1 MQASL
6 YLTAE
11 KCAYQVNIKHVKLLY
26 QLKFAFSACYD
37 NKKTTDHK
45 IGCIAS
51 TKQFLSTSYSSEHN
65 DSVTKGLFRTL
76 KSILYWSGF

>member
-6 YLTAE
+6 YLTA
-11 KCAYQVNIKHVKLLY
+11 KKIAYQVNIKHVKLLY

-37 NKKTTDHK
+37 NKKKTTEHK

-51 TKQFLSTSYSSEHN
+51 TKQFLSTSYSPEHN

-76 KSILYWSGF
+76 KSILY

>member
-37 NKKTTDHK
+37 N
-45 IGCIAS
+45 I
-51 TKQFLSTSYSSEHN
+51 KQQ
-65 DSVTKGLFRTL
+65 
-76 KSILYWSGF
+76 SIKLAV